1 MSDPGTPPDKR
12 AAKKLGLAIR
22 NNHKAIHSY
31 LQRFIKHH
39 GKDSQYTFEL
49 RGTDTGVYLNIFK
62 MIDGEM
68 RQVRHLTIHDD
79 DDKENVGFASAVH
92 VKDDTRYKDNV
103 FNIIITKD
111 GIRYY
116 SRKDRTP
123 RPHADIDR
131 SFSDIVSHVAIKTI
145 VKGGPISPDSVLTPV
160 KPGRRTMHKGGGGY
174 FTEFNMEIHYVDESV
189 EHIDGSIDSYDFG
202 TYETDKLSE
211 DDYEYVYDS
220 FVDFRD
226 FVLFFKPF
234 YQQLF
239 DEYVDKPALKL
250 DISQP
255 IMVHGGYYNK
265 MVKYI
270 DKINMLAKLTSSSQ

>member
-12 AAKKLGLAIR
+12 TAKKIGLAVR
-22 NNHKAIHSY
+22 SNHKAIRGY
-31 LQRFIKHH
+31 LKSFIKHH

-62 MIDGEM
+62 LIGGEM

-79 DDKENVGFASAVH
+79 DDKENVGFASAIH
-92 VKDDTRYKDNV
+92 IKDDTRDRDNV
-103 FNIIITKD
+103 FNIVVTKD

-123 RPHADIDR
+123 KPHADLDR
-131 SFSDIVSHVAIKTI
+131 SFSDVVSHVAIKTI
-145 VKGGPISPDSVLTPV
+145 AKGGPISYDSVLTPA
-160 KPGRRTMHKGGGGY
+160 KPGRRTMHKGGGY
-174 FTEFNMEIHYVDESV
+174 FAEFNMDIHYIDKSV
-189 EHIDGSIDSYDFG
+189 ENIGGSIDSYDFG

-211 DDYEYVYDS
+211 NDYEYVYDS

-226 FVLFFKPF
+226 FVLF
-234 YQQLF
+234 YNALHQQVF
-239 DEYVDKPALKL
+239 DEGKDEPILKL
-250 DISQP
+250 DTTQS

-270 DKINMLAKLTSSSQ
+270 DKINRLANMTSSSQ